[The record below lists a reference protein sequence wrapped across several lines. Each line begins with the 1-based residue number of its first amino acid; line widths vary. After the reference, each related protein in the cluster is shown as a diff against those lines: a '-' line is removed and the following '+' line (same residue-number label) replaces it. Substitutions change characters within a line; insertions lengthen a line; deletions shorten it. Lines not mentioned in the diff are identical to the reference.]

1 MENRTGIDYGPY
13 IEGEPEV
20 EGLTPLED
28 LTPAELTQRQKE
40 ITQVLQE
47 TSIQVPG
54 YAEPIT
60 FSQEDIDTIITFERI
75 LWYRP
80 ETLREIIPPR
90 FIANVANL
98 GVSPKEWMKAALK
111 RPQLFYQS
119 PETVNKNITETATLL
134 GLKKEDYIKA
144 ALRAPSL
151 FYQSPETINRNITET
166 ATLLGLEKEDYIK
179 AALKDPSL
187 LCRSPETTNG
197 NITDTADLLGIEDK
211 RDYIK
216 AALKQPS
223 LFYQS
228 PETTNR
234 NITDTA
240 DLLGIE
246 DKKDYIKA
254 ALRAPS
260 LFAILPETVNTNIE
274 EAAVRLGF
282 AKAQYL
288 DIALRQPPL
297 FYRSPVTVSEN
308 FKVVKIL
315 AGNSDNIAREMVAD
329 LPRLLTYA
337 EERNL
342 LHYIARQI
350 TGGETNLINNPQEI
364 IIEYTKQHPPKA
376 SSHSL
381 LDPDKHPEMVALLAW
396 LRHNPRVQT
405 KKLEELLSA
414 FIEAGKKRRRKRTKR
429 LKEDYETEK
438 TAREEVEKPARE
450 EADNF

>member
-20 EGLTPLED
+20 TPPEEQDGEGRLEVGGLTPLKD

-54 YAEPIT
+54 YAEQIT
-60 FSQEDIDTIITFERI
+60 FSQEDIDTIITFKCI

-111 RPQLFYQS
+111 QPSLFYQS
-119 PETVNKNITETATLL
+119 PETINRNITESADLL
-134 GLKKEDYIKA
+134 GIEDKRDYIKA

-151 FYQSPETINRNITET
+151 FYQSPET
-166 ATLLGLEKEDYIK
+166 
-179 AALKDPSL
+179 
-187 LCRSPETTNG
+187 
-197 NITDTADLLGIEDK
+197 
-211 RDYIK
+211 
-216 AALKQPS
+216 
-223 LFYQS
+223 
-228 PETTNR
+228 
-234 NITDTA
+234 
-240 DLLGIE
+240 
-246 DKKDYIKA
+246 
-254 ALRAPS
+254 
-260 LFAILPETVNTNIE
+260 VNTNIE
-274 EAAVRLGF
+274 EATTRLGF
-282 AKAQYL
+282 TKAQYL

-297 FYRSPVTVSEN
+297 FYCSPVTVSEN

-315 AGNSDNIAREMVAD
+315 AGNSDDIAREMVAD
-329 LPRLLTYA
+329 LPNLLTYA

-350 TGGETNLINNPQEI
+350 TDGETNLIKNPQEI

-438 TAREEVEKPARE
+438 TARGEVEKPARE

>member
-13 IEGEPEV
+13 TEGEPEV
-20 EGLTPLED
+20 TPPEEQDGEGGLETPLKD

-60 FSQEDIDTIITFERI
+60 FSQEDIDTIITFKCI
-75 LWYRP
+75 LWYSP

-90 FIANVANL
+90 FITNVANL

-111 RPQLFYQS
+111 RPQLFYQL
-119 PETVNKNITETATLL
+119 PETIDKNITEAAALL
-134 GLKKEDYIKA
+134 GLEKEDYIKV
-144 ALRAPSL
+144 ALKQPQL

-166 ATLLGLEKEDYIK
+166 A
-179 AALKDPSL
+179 
-187 LCRSPETTNG
+187 N
-197 NITDTADLLGIEDK
+197 LLGIENK

-223 LFYQS
+223 LFCQS
-228 PETTNR
+228 PETIDK
-234 NITDTA
+234 NITESA
-240 DLLGIE
+240 NLLGIE
-246 DKKDYIKA
+246 DKRDYIKA
-254 ALRAPS
+254 TLRAPS

-274 EAAVRLGF
+274 EAATRLGF
-282 AKAQYL
+282 TKAQYL

-297 FYRSPVTVSEN
+297 FYCSPVTVSEN

-315 AGNSDNIAREMVAD
+315 AGNSDDIAREMVAD
-329 LPRLLTYA
+329 LPCLLAYA

-350 TGGETNLINNPQEI
+350 TGRKTNLINNPQEI